1 MNLFAKLLLGKA
13 QCVSK
18 FKKPL
23 AYCFIHKP
31 RIPVKA
37 SKNKDCNYSKFTGY
51 YISLNYLINRHIFRV
66 VVS

>member
-1 MNLFAKLLLGKA
+1 MYLFAKLLLSKA

-23 AYCFIHKP
+23 AYCFIHKT
-31 RIPVKA
+31 RIPVKT
-37 SKNKDCNYSKFTGY
+37 SKNKDCFYSDLTGY
-51 YISLNYLINRHIFRV
+51 YISLKYLINRHLIGL